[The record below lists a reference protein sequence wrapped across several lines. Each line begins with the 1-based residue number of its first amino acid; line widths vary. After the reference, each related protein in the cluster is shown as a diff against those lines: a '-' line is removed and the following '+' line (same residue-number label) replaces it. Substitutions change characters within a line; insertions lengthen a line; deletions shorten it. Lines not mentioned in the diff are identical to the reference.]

1 LDKTFN
7 YFSTG
12 RMQQQNQKNNGFQDD
27 KKFKAYQILAF
38 MTTALLYTSF
48 HSART
53 AWAYSKKEIETD
65 DYFNDRMLSFLDIS
79 FMLSYAG
86 GLFYNGWLGDQINL
100 RNFLTQG
107 GLLSVFGFCFFA
119 FLSVRRMHNILI
131 YCSLFLLFGYGQS
144 RGFPGSMAVLGNW
157 IGNTN
162 RGLLIGVWNISVN
175 LGNIIGQQVGKV
187 LIHIEHF
194 HWSVLIFVVGG
205 FMLAMT
211 IFTFFFMKTHP
222 REVGFTPEKKLVPSQ
237 FPSKEDDEDNEH
249 SPNDEPVLD
258 SIEQV
263 SQTSNKLEAETE
275 TGIGFFEAWK
285 TKGLVRYALIYA
297 CIKGATYGI
306 LFWLPNYLQTII
318 GFGSESANISATY
331 EFGQFCGAVALG
343 YWSDKRGKR
352 CFILMLSLYIAS
364 IVFIGIAML
373 GRGSSAW
380 IFAGLLYLS
389 GFFFGGPEVIV
400 GGAIASDLGEN
411 QALNHNSRAISTITG
426 IIDGTGSIGAA
437 IVQLLIPILKSHSF
451 YFYFSL
457 SVCAAILCT
466 PLALKE
472 NRTPPPDINKQ
483 DKKIVL
489 GNLEV

>member
-1 LDKTFN
+1 
-7 YFSTG
+7 
-12 RMQQQNQKNNGFQDD
+12 
-27 KKFKAYQILAF
+27 
-38 MTTALLYTSF
+38 
-48 HSART
+48 
-53 AWAYSKKEIETD
+53 
-65 DYFNDRMLSFLDIS
+65 
-79 FMLSYAG
+79 
-86 GLFYNGWLGDQINL
+86 
-100 RNFLTQG
+100 
-107 GLLSVFGFCFFA
+107 
-119 FLSVRRMHNILI
+119 
-131 YCSLFLLFGYGQS
+131 
-144 RGFPGSMAVLGNW
+144 
-157 IGNTN
+157 
-162 RGLLIGVWNISVN
+162 
-175 LGNIIGQQVGKV
+175 
-187 LIHIEHF
+187 
-194 HWSVLIFVVGG
+194 
-205 FMLAMT
+205 MLAMT
-211 IFTFFFMKTHP
+211 IFTFFFIKTHP
-222 REVGFTPEKKLVPSQ
+222 REAGFTPEKKLVPSQ
-237 FPSKEDDEDNEH
+237 VSSKEGDEDNEE
-249 SPNDEPVLD
+249 NDEPVLD
-258 SIEQV
+258 SLEQV
-263 SQTSNKLEAETE
+263 SQTSNKPETE

-352 CFILMLSLYIAS
+352 CFILMFSLYIAS
-364 IVFIGIAML
+364 IVFIGIASL
-373 GRGSSAW
+373 GRGTSAW
-380 IFAGLLYLS
+380 TFAGLLYLS

-437 IVQLLIPILKSHSF
+437 VVQLLIPILKSHSF
-451 YFYFSL
+451 YFYFGL

-472 NRTPPPDINKQ
+472 NRSPSPDANKQ